1 MADDKKSTK
10 STIQGYKDEFSSWAK
25 DLKNYQG
32 NFKTNYERYNGE
44 KEMKGTQAKISDPVA
59 FELTERIIQKM
70 FEREPKFYAESRG
83 KNIPREVKQ
92 VITSTAE
99 WLWSNSDM
107 VTSTGPMRSKLKV
120 GAREFIITGNLCVMS
135 YWNHVSDA
143 PDMKIIP
150 IENVVFDPSKTLKSS
165 PRHYVREFISI
176 DTMEDSVEITK
187 DGKVVVGMF
196 PSAVVK
202 KLKRLVDGRVGKTD
216 NKTDNAINRSDIA
229 LSHKED
235 EFQLISRYED
245 DKVCRFVWDDDMEDP
260 VSVQEYVSNLGAS
273 PLDQAM
279 DIELPQEPYA
289 ASVLSRLA
297 GLFRAKDLI
306 LSQTIDYGAKVL
318 NPPTIVNPNS
328 GINLKT
334 IANMYKLGG
343 IVLADPTQI
352 KQGEISSAPNRA
364 GIEMMN
370 WIEGRGES
378 VSGANGYMAGN
389 TNSATDKTQGTKG
402 GIEALQQAGASPITD
417 RQKNIEESIIEP
429 MINKW
434 LKMVGAT
441 MSENEFKW
449 VLVTGEEAKWVKVTK
464 GLLTGKIKLVD
475 LMQADVVQDEEIG
488 ALVELMMS
496 EGKNPEK
503 DVIFDIDWL
512 VRVETGSLAEKDTQ
526 KEIENKKAMVELGMT
541 LMLPLDTEKLWKD
554 IAMDSGITEPGEYLK
569 KEPMAQG
576 GQIDPSTGQ
585 PISPN
590 SGAGAPVPTPSP
602 TGGAGMLP
610 GMAQT
615 GMQPP
620 IR

>member
-1 MADDKKSTK
+1 MAELKKSK
-10 STIQGYKDEFSSWAK
+10 KGTIQSYKDEFSNWLDA
-25 DLKNYQG
+25 LGPYQE
-32 NFKTNYERYNGE
+32 NFKTNYTRYNGE

-120 GAREFIITGNLCVMS
+120 GAREFIITGNMVVES
-135 YWNHVSDA
+135 YWNHQSDA
-143 PDMKIIP
+143 PDMRVIP
-150 IENVVFDPSKTLKSS
+150 IENVVFDPSKTLKTS
-165 PRHYVREFISI
+165 PVYYTRQFVSI
-176 DTMEDSVEITK
+176 DYLEDNVEISK
-187 DGKVVVGMF
+187 DGEVITGMF
-196 PSAVVK
+196 NSAAIK
-202 KLKRLVDGRVGKTD
+202 KLKRLVDGRVGKQD
-216 NKTDNAINRSDIA
+216 NRTENLINRSDIA
-229 LSHKED
+229 MTHKED
-235 EFQLISRYED
+235 EFQLISRYEG

-260 VSVQEYVSNLGAS
+260 ISVQEFVSIIGTD

-279 DIELPQEPYA
+279 DIEVPQEPYA
-289 ASVLSRLA
+289 MSVLSRLA

-318 NPPTIVNPNS
+318 NPPTIVNPNA

-343 IVLADPTQI
+343 IVLADPSQI
-352 KQGEISSAPNRA
+352 KQGEISSAPQRS
-364 GIEMMN
+364 GIDMMN

-378 VSGANGYMAGN
+378 VSGANGYMAG
-389 TNSATDKTQGTKG
+389 TPNSQTDKTQGTKG
-402 GIEALQQAGASPITD
+402 GIEALQAAGSSPITD

-441 MSENEFKW
+441 MSEDEFKW

-475 LMQADVVQDEEIG
+475 LMQADVVEEQEIG

-496 EGKNPEK
+496 EGKDPEN

-512 VRVETGSLAEKDTQ
+512 VRVETGSLAERDTQ
-526 KEIENKKAMVELGMT
+526 KEIENKKAMVELGMS

-554 IAMDSGITEPGEYLK
+554 IAQDSGISEPGEYLK
-569 KEPMAQG
+569 KEPMQPQG
-576 GQIDPSTGQ
+576 QEMMAGGVSPNPQQGMPPVGGMNGQ
-585 PISPN
+585 PSMPAMPQGIPGQSM
-590 SGAGAPVPTPSP
+590 AG
-602 TGGAGMLP
+602 
-610 GMAQT
+610 
-615 GMQPP
+615 
-620 IR
+620 R